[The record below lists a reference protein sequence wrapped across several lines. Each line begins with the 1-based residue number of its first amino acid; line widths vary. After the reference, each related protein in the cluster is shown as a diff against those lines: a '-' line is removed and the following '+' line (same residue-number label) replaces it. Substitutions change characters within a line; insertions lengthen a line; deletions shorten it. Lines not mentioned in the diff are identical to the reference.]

1 MKPLF
6 SLFALV
12 LLASCAQAPEY
23 QLAKSTN
30 QIKELQLLDPEAAK
44 NNDGITREL
53 QGDYGKHA
61 AENYRDSIYA
71 GKEGRNVKAQDGK

>member
-1 MKPLF
+1 MKPLI
-6 SLFALV
+6 SLFAIV
-12 LLASCAQAPEY
+12 LLAGCAQAPEY

-30 QIKELQLLDPEAAK
+30 EIKELQLLDPEAPE